1 MDLKIDLSNGDM
13 VMRKELTQD
22 LIILRIGLNKP
33 FESLFVPSQMMK
45 MTEEIMLLMERL
57 QKLHQM
63 YKSGEYTNFSNR
75 FSFEI
80 HYWYQFRVLTDLINQ
95 QIMQVKPFHQ
105 KEF

>member
-1 MDLKIDLSNGDM
+1 MD
-13 VMRKELTQD
+13 MRKEGTQD
-22 LIILRIGLNKP
+22 LIILKIGLKNLV
-33 FESLFVPSQMMK
+33 ELLFVPTQMMK

-57 QKLHQM
+57 QRLHYM
-63 YKSGEYTNFSNR
+63 YKSGDCTNFSNR

-80 HYWYQFRVLTDLINQ
+80 HYWYQFKLLTDLINQ

>member
-1 MDLKIDLSNGDM
+1 M
-13 VMRKELTQD
+13 
-22 LIILRIGLNKP
+22 
-33 FESLFVPSQMMK
+33 QMMK

-57 QKLHQM
+57 QRLHQM
-63 YKSGEYTNFSNR
+63 YKSGDYTNFSNR